1 MGAEAS
7 KADLDVN
14 RESNPGVGALDFKF
28 SRGAQGKTVVE
39 IKRSSHKDLLHGYVK
54 QLPSYMKAENA
65 NFGIYMIIRE
75 DEKYDTAIQKVLDIK
90 KQIELEGESNFPE
103 IIVVD
108 ATPKKSASKE

>member
-1 MGAEAS
+1 MLHAIMEQVAESARRSTVKFQAELHRRFEQIRNSS
-7 KADLDVN
+7 KQQ
-14 RESNPGVGALDFKF
+14 F
-28 SRGAQGKTVVE
+28 
-39 IKRSSHKDLLHGYVK
+39 
-54 QLPSYMKAENA
+54 
-65 NFGIYMIIRE
+65 IRE